1 MHVNRR
7 IHRIWDNPS
16 KSSVAKCEGA
26 QEAVENIQQ
35 QFEKKKSEVVTK
47 ENIDVCAKN
56 WLLINIREMEVV

>member
-1 MHVNRR
+1 M
-7 IHRIWDNPS
+7 
-16 KSSVAKCEGA
+16 AKCEGA